1 MSKHG
6 FCILLKYVYVS
17 KYGEEALQD
26 KRGRK
31 KEQQELTA
39 EEKFKLEMKR
49 LEREN
54 ERLREKMP
62 FKKSWKNS
70 KGGIVNKRSFTK

>member
-1 MSKHG
+1 MKCLINRCYQWVKK
-6 FCILLKYVYVS
+6 FEAN
-17 KYGEEALQD
+17 GEEALQD
-26 KRGRK
+26 KHGRK
-31 KEQQELTA
+31 KEEQELTA